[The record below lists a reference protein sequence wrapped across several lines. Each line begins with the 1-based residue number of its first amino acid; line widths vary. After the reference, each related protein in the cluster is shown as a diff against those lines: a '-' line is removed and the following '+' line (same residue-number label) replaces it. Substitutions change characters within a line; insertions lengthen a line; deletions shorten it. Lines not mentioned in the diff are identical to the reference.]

1 MHEIAA
7 RAGVGKATV
16 SLALRDDP
24 RLRAET
30 RRRIQRLAAKMGYRT
45 NATVANLMAQLRAS
59 RNPKYHA
66 NLGLLNTNADP
77 DALASHF
84 TSRQWIDGCRA
95 RAKLLGYGLDEFWL
109 HEPGM
114 NPAALASMLES
125 RNIRG
130 LVISPLQDRGT
141 LPDRCDAIWNQFA
154 GVVVGL
160 RPAWPPL
167 DFSSNDQ
174 FSTAFLAVQRLWQ
187 RGYRRIGLVLGA
199 GMDALVDRRFSAGFW
214 AGHEA
219 VGGNERVP
227 VFPFQPDGEAAFGA
241 WWSMHR
247 PDAILTPHEEVKP
260 WIDALGIDVPGD
272 VGLAHLDRHEDL
284 PEWSGMNQNH
294 ARVGSVAID
303 LLVGKLHRNESGLPD
318 CPAASFVQST
328 WVDGTTTQALAGMDA
343 MPSLAA
349 AIA

>member
-30 RRRIQRLAAKMGYRT
+30 RRRIQRLAAKMGYRP

-66 NLGLLNTNADP
+66 NLGLLNTNADQ
-77 DALASHF
+77 DALASRF
-84 TSRQWIDGCRA
+84 TSRQWMDGCRE
-95 RAKLLGYGLDEFWL
+95 RATQLGYGLDEFWL

-114 NPAALASMLES
+114 QPAALAAKLEAH
-125 RNIRG
+125 NIRG
-130 LVISPLQDRGT
+130 LVISPLMERGT
-141 LPDRCDAIWNQFA
+141 LPERCDAIWNQFA
-154 GVVVGL
+154 GVVVGV

-174 FSTAFLAVQRLWQ
+174 FSTAFLAVQRLW
-187 RGYRRIGLVLGA
+187 RNGYRRIGLVLATGL
-199 GMDALVDRRFSAGFW
+199 DALVDRRFSAGFW

-219 VGGNERVP
+219 VGGSERIP
-227 VFPFQPDGEAAFGA
+227 VLPFQPDGQAAFGA
-241 WWSMHR
+241 WWSNHR
-247 PDAILTPHEEVKP
+247 PDAILTMHEEVKA
-260 WIDALGIDVPGD
+260 WVEALGIRVPED
-272 VGLAHLDRHEDL
+272 IGLAHLNRHEDL

-294 ARVGSVAID
+294 TRVGAAAID

-318 CPAASFVQST
+318 NPAASFVQST
-328 WVDGTTTQALAGMDA
+328 WIDGPTTRAFAGAEALAVMA
-343 MPSLAA
+343 
-349 AIA
+349 

>member
-66 NLGLLNTNADP
+66 NLGLLDTNPDP
-77 DALASHF
+77 ATLGSQFAV
-84 TSRQWIDGCRA
+84 RQWIDGCRE
-95 RAKLLGYGLDEFWL
+95 RAAQLGYELNLFRL
-109 HEPGM
+109 HEAGLK
-114 NPAALASMLES
+114 PAGLASMLEA

-130 LVISPLQDRGT
+130 LIISPLLDRAT
-141 LPDRCDAIWNQFA
+141 LPERCDAIWNQFA

-174 FSTAFLAVQRLWQ
+174 FSTAFLAVQRLSQ
-187 RGYRRIGLVLGA
+187 RGYRRIGLVLSPGL
-199 GMDALVDRRFSAGFW
+199 DALVDRRFSAGFW

-219 VGGNERVP
+219 IGSCERMP
-227 VFPFQPDGEAAFGA
+227 VFPFQTGAEAAFGT
-241 WWSMHR
+241 WWNAHR
-247 PDAILTPHEEVKP
+247 PDAILTMHEEVKP
-260 WIDALGIDVPGD
+260 WIEAMSIDVPGD

-284 PEWSGMNQNH
+284 REWSGMNQNH
-294 ARVGSVAID
+294 VRIGAAAID
-303 LLVGKLHRNESGLPD
+303 LLVGKLHRNESGLPE

-328 WVDGTTTQALAGMDA
+328 WIDGSTTSGRGDIVAAPALSAA
-343 MPSLAA
+343 MA
-349 AIA
+349 